1 MMLNLKGV
9 EIPFYNIESAARR
22 AEFAIMIKKAKT
34 SEDLDLSKRDDYMIA
49 MADQLIKNNGYGQVI
64 LICGAKHLDNLKKL
78 FSEKGYFPVV
88 KYNSLENSFKQDMT
102 VLVKP
107 GYVNRIVSRYQSTS
121 GFTSDQKFVVDGG
134 PSSSLTQYVENFS
147 QTKLKK
153 NDVEIAEISRKFIA
167 AYKSMRDDVEGTS
180 WSVKVA
186 IDASNDIFVI
196 RNGNTITISLKNN
209 TASINSEM
217 PVSYNKVSFKAGKY
231 YISNLSGTKSIEKS
245 VPYDLLKE
253 IHGNPE
259 NTDKEVCLIFDD
271 EMPRNKKRA
280 FYAGAKLADGI
291 DGKKTYFVQDQNSIE
306 VLSVYNKTSITTNGE
321 VSKPSQFFSG
331 TFKGLYKV
339 VAKFQDL
346 TLTFICNTRNSADLI
361 YANLVSLQRRNQII
375 GKTHHECALAAIE
388 SMGVL
393 LNTDLFA
400 IEVKKYK
407 KDNIQTLRIVRREM
421 FIHEYQS

>member
-1 MMLNLKGV
+1 
-9 EIPFYNIESAARR
+9 
-22 AEFAIMIKKAKT
+22 
-34 SEDLDLSKRDDYMIA
+34 MIA